1 MKHSS
6 KSNFLFSLFVMSLM
20 VSSISCQS
28 FPNVEAGVPWT
39 LAQQRSEL
47 FSDVKYD
54 LTFKIPASKNE
65 HVQGELV
72 LSFRTRDASQPLIL
86 DFDQP
91 RESVLSV
98 QARNDDLDYEVSNGH
113 LTILDAAQHDGE
125 STVSIR
131 FVAGNS
137 ALHRTDEYLYTLF
150 VPDRAATAFPCFNQ
164 PNIKARYRLT
174 LDVPA
179 RWQAV
184 ANGPLQ
190 TREINGDR
198 AIYRFAETKPIS
210 SYLFAFAA
218 GAFQVETAER
228 PGRTMRMF
236 HRETD
241 TAKLAR
247 NRDTIFDL
255 HDSALKWLEDYT
267 GIGYPFD
274 KFDFVLI
281 PSFQFGGMEHPGC
294 IFYRASALLLD
305 PTATQTQ
312 KLGQASLI
320 AHETAHMW
328 FGNLVTMNWFDDV
341 WTKEVFANFMAAKIV
356 NPRFPEIN
364 HDLRFFLSHYP
375 AAYDV
380 DRSEGANPIH
390 QQLDNLNDAASLYGA
405 IIYQKAPIVMRQ
417 LERLV
422 GEQTFRDG
430 LREYLTT
437 FQFGNA
443 TWDQLIDIL
452 DARSPEDLKAWS
464 HSWIEQAGRPK
475 ITPYLALNA
484 DGTINSLTLRQSDP
498 TGQGRLWNQRFE
510 LVLSSRGKIHT
521 FPIHL
526 HGESVTLEQ
535 AAGLPKPTFILAD
548 GRGTGY
554 GLFELDPLS
563 RDYLLT
569 NLPAIQD
576 PLMRGVA
583 WMMLWDAMLEQQV
596 RPQQWITIAIKAL
609 PLESIELN
617 VQRILE
623 CLTIT
628 YWRFI
633 TSAEQKQLAPTLE
646 GLLWKQMEK
655 APTTSLKSAYFR
667 AFMSVVRTPEGMMIL
682 ERIWR
687 QAPEAQVR
695 GLSFSEQ
702 DYMTMALELA
712 VRDIPGAADILQ
724 EQLNRMKDPERKAR
738 FEFVMPALSSD
749 SDTRQ
754 AFFHRLT
761 DPEQRRRE
769 PWVIEAI
776 SYLHHPL
783 RAVASEKF
791 IRPSLDMLQEIQRT
805 GDIFFVKNWLDA
817 TLNGHNSEAAAAIV
831 RQFLAENPDY
841 PPRLKG
847 KILQSADGLFRAT
860 KLLRPPF

>member
-1 MKHSS
+1 MAY
-6 KSNFLFSLFVMSLM
+6 
-20 VSSISCQS
+20 SIGCQS
-28 FPNVEAGVPWT
+28 FPNVEPGVPWT
-39 LAQQRSEL
+39 LAQQRSDL

-54 LTFKIPASKNE
+54 LTFKIPASKE
-65 HVQGELV
+65 ERIEGELT
-72 LSFRTRDASQPLIL
+72 LSFRTRDESQPLIL

-91 RESVLSV
+91 PDSVLSV
-98 QARNDDLDYEVSNGH
+98 QARNKNLDYQVTNGH
-113 LTILDAAQHDGE
+113 LTILDAAERAGE
-125 STVSIR
+125 NAVTIK
-131 FVAGNS
+131 FVAGNN
-137 ALHRTDEYLYTLF
+137 ALHRADEYIYTLF

-179 RWQAV
+179 TWQVV

-190 TREINGDR
+190 TRDINGDR
-198 AIYRFAETKPIS
+198 AICRFAETKPIS
-210 SYLFAFAA
+210 TYLFAFAA

-228 PGRTMRMF
+228 SGRVMRMF

-241 TAKLAR
+241 VQKIER
-247 NRDTIFDL
+247 NRDAIFDL
-255 HDSALKWLEDYT
+255 HESALKWLEDYT

-294 IFYRASALLLD
+294 IFYRASTLLLD
-305 PTATQTQ
+305 QTATQTQ

-417 LERLV
+417 LEQLL
-422 GEQTFRDG
+422 GEQAFRDG
-430 LREYLTT
+430 LREYLNR

-443 TWDQLIDIL
+443 TWDQLIEIL

-464 HSWIEQAGRPK
+464 HGWIEEAGRPK

-484 DGTINSLTLRQSDP
+484 DGTINSLTIRQSDP
-498 TGQGRLWNQRFE
+498 AGRGRLWNQRFE
-510 LVLSSRGKIHT
+510 LVVSSRGKIHT
-521 FPIHL
+521 FPVHL
-526 HGESVTLEQ
+526 RDEAVTIER
-535 AAGLPKPTFILAD
+535 AAGLPKPTFILTD
-548 GRGTGY
+548 GRGLGY

-563 RDYLLT
+563 RDYLLA
-569 NLPAIQD
+569 NLPSIQD

-596 RPQQWITIAIKAL
+596 RPQQLITLAIKAL
-609 PLESIELN
+609 PLESTELN
-617 VQRILE
+617 AQRMTE
-623 CLTIT
+623 SLTT
-628 YWRFI
+628 AYWRFI
-633 TSAEQKQLAPTLE
+633 TSTEQKQLAPTLE

-655 APTTSLKSAYFR
+655 ASTTSLKSTYFR
-667 AFMSVVRTPEGMMIL
+667 AFMSVARTPEGLMIL
-682 ERIWR
+682 ERVWR

-712 VRDIPGAADILQ
+712 VRDVPGAAEILQ
-724 EQLNRMKDPERKAR
+724 EQLNRIKDPERKAR

-749 SDTRQ
+749 PETRE
-754 AFFHRLT
+754 AFFRRLA
-761 DPEQRRRE
+761 DPAQRRRE
-769 PWVIEAI
+769 PWVLEAI

-831 RQFLAENPDY
+831 RQFLADHPDY

-860 KLLRPPF
+860 KLLRAPF